1 MVAFQYYSN
10 IFNKQWLHGYH
21 FGKHKD
27 KSHAVCLIKT
37 CHLCTGIRKKNTH
50 LNLKWELLKIEIFSS
65 YIFHKIKHGDGWI
78 KLSCSDSEFHYIVHS
93 AILIYSYDDTK
104 ISKKS
109 SKVYTVFLLTGVVS
123 SYNIV
128 NVVCHA
134 T

>member
-1 MVAFQYYSN
+1 M
-10 IFNKQWLHGYH
+10 
-21 FGKHKD
+21 
-27 KSHAVCLIKT
+27 
-37 CHLCTGIRKKNTH
+37 
-50 LNLKWELLKIEIFSS
+50 KIEIFSS

-78 KLSCSDSEFHYIVHS
+78 KLSCSDSEFHYIFHS

-109 SKVYTVFLLTGVVS
+109 SKVYTVFLLTGVVG

-128 NVVCHA
+128 KVVCHA